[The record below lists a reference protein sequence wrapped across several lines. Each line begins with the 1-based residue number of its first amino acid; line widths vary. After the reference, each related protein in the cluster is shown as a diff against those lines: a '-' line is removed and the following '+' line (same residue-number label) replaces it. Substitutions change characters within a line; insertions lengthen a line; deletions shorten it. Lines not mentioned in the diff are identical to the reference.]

1 MLEKQY
7 ALETLKLALETL
19 KLILEISEEGNIA
32 QHKWNFEAY
41 NAWKKKNTIACI
53 TMLSSIYG
61 WWCYT

>member
-41 NAWKKKNTIACI
+41 NA
-53 TMLSSIYG
+53 
-61 WWCYT
+61 